1 MHMADLYPAG
11 RVFWGVRNGDLSPK
25 HRLDGVAEGK
35 VRLFEVH
42 DVEKMCLDKLSS
54 RGTCLGASRLFNPY
68 LCLISVVQLSSAP
81 SL

>member
-42 DVEKMCLDKLSS
+42 DVEKMFGQIIFARDMLRCV
-54 RGTCLGASRLFNPY
+54 
-68 LCLISVVQLSSAP
+68 SVI
-81 SL
+81 